1 MNVTLSPTPTSMG
14 FKYNQRFMLQELAMM
29 MRTGKVQF
37 CKELRKIGDKHAKFR
52 SFTVEGFP
60 Q

>member
-1 MNVTLSPTPTSMG
+1 
-14 FKYNQRFMLQELAMM
+14 MM

-37 CKELRKIGDKHAKFR
+37 CKELRKIGDKYAKFR